1 MSTLYHPPLKIHVT
15 GVTRVTNLAK
25 RPLSLAFMP
34 VTRLRSHPYTACDA
48 ALMCN
53 AASIAPSSLRAY
65 VRRVRSSSDSRWFR
79 LRSTGRG
86 IERYT
91 TPEKLGHG

>member
-1 MSTLYHPPLKIHVT
+1 MSTHYDIPLKIHVT

-25 RPLSLAFMP
+25 RPFSLAFAP
-34 VTRLRSHPYTACDA
+34 VTRLRNHPYTTCYA

-53 AASIAPSSLRAY
+53 ASIAPRSLQAA
-65 VRRVRSSSDSRWFR
+65 VRRVWSSSDSRWFR
-79 LRSTGRG
+79 LRHRGRG

-91 TPEKLGHG
+91 TPETLGHG